1 VADTIAATGL
11 TPQQWDE
18 KFFTEFVH
26 QNPFAK
32 YMGTSTNSIIQV
44 KEDLTKKRGDSLT
57 YALVNRLTNT
67 ATTGSDTLEGNEE
80 DLTSRSF
87 RVYINKR
94 RNAVRTAEMEEIKS
108 AIPLREAGKEALM
121 NWMQELSR
129 DRIIAAL
136 GSINGVAYA
145 SASEGQKDA
154 WLVDNADRV
163 LFGALRSNGSSNDHS
178 TSLANIDNTD
188 DKLTPDASS
197 LMKEMAMS
205 IASPKVRP
213 IRSEDGK
220 WFYMGFTGTRNMR
233 NLRANSTI
241 RQAQREVSVLA
252 QNMKL
257 FEGGDVL
264 WDNVL
269 WHEVPDI
276 GVITGVGAGG
286 IDVQP
291 AYLCGAQALAMAIGK
306 RTWTVAKDF
315 DYDDKR
321 GVAVNVIDGIEKMI
335 FGSGTGD
342 TDDLKQHG
350 LVTGYFAAV
359 ASA

>member
-1 VADTIAATGL
+1 MADTTVATGL
-11 TPQQWDE
+11 NQQNWDE

-44 KEDLTKKRGDSLT
+44 KEDLTKKRGDSVT
-57 YALVNRLTNT
+57 YSLVNRLTNS
-67 ATTGSDTLEGNEE
+67 AVTGSDTLEGNEE
-80 DLTSRSF
+80 DVTSRSF
-87 RVYINKR
+87 RVYVNKR
-94 RNAVRTAEMEEIKS
+94 RNAVRTPEMEEIKS
-108 AIPLREAGKEALM
+108 AIPLREAGKEVLM
-121 NWMQELSR
+121 DWMQELAR
-129 DRIIAAL
+129 DRFILAL

-145 SASEGQKDA
+145 SASEANKDA

-163 LFGALRSNGSSNDHS
+163 LFGALRSNNSANDHS
-178 TSLANIDNTD
+178 ASLANIDNTD
-188 DKLTPDASS
+188 DKLTPAASS
-197 LMKEMAMS
+197 LMKEIAMS
-205 IASPKVRP
+205 IASPKIRP

-233 NLRANSTI
+233 NLRRNAEI
-241 RQAQREVSVLA
+241 AQAQREVNVVA

-276 GVITGVGAGG
+276 AVITGVGAGG

-291 AYLCGAQALAMAIGK
+291 AYLCGAQALAMAVSK
-306 RTWTVAKDF
+306 RPWTVTRHF

-321 GVAVNVIDGIEKMI
+321 GVAVNVIDGIEKMS
-335 FGSGTGD
+335 FGSGSGD
-342 TDDLKQHG
+342 TSDLKDHG
-350 LVTGYFAAV
+350 IVTGYFAAV